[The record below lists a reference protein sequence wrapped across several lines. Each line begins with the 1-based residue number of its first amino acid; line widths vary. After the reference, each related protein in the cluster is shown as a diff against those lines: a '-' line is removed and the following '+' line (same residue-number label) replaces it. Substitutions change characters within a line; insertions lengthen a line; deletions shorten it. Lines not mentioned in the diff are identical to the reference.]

1 MVIGSAIFLIT
12 SYKRVYERK
21 ETIKKSEQAFIS
33 KKNEKYVD
41 VYGNKEVGFIE
52 IEKLNVLLPIFDNTS
67 EKSLKEGVGI
77 LEGTD
82 FPLREKNSISVIA
95 GHRGGYNGE
104 QTFLNINKL
113 EKGDLIG
120 IVTKNDRLV
129 YEVNHKEII
138 SPYDWSKFK
147 KSDDSAQIVLMTCHP
162 YPLSRER
169 MLVFA
174 HLVE

>member
-12 SYKRVYERK
+12 SYRRVYERK
-21 ETIKKSEQAFIS
+21 ETIKKSEQVLLV
-33 KKNEKYVD
+33 KNGKYVD

-82 FPLREKNSISVIA
+82 LSLREKNSISVIA

-129 YEVNHKEII
+129 YEVSHKEII
-138 SPYDWSKFK
+138 SPYDWS
-147 KSDDSAQIVLMTCHP
+147 
-162 YPLSRER
+162 
-169 MLVFA
+169 
-174 HLVE
+174 